1 MAEAPKALFIDSTC
15 KRRPYRRDISSIY
28 RPIYRSISVG
38 FLIETLNVVDIS
50 IASAMARLPAFLMIQ
65 STTCKTS
72 LHVESCHHSDHIGD
86 IERSFDEY
94 RWEAG
99 IAGGRRSQIWNFHAI
114 LRRCLSRNVRRGC
127 PRREHRK
134 IKRHRFALVD
144 ISTTS

>member
-1 MAEAPKALFIDSTC
+1 MRKLRGAGVLYVLIESA
-15 KRRPYRRDISSIY
+15 
-28 RPIYRSISVG
+28 YRSASVG
-38 FLIETLNVVDIS
+38 LLTGALNVVGLS
-50 IASAMARLPAFLMIQ
+50 FASAMLRLPAFLTIQ
-65 STTCKTS
+65 STACKTA
-72 LHVESCHHSDHIGD
+72 LHVESCHHSDQVGD

-99 IAGGRRSQIWNFHAI
+99 IAGGRESQIWNFHVI